1 MPQTQKK
8 STPATQAQKHETQN
22 NEPSK
27 TLFLDRDGV
36 VNVDHG
42 YVSQP
47 KAFEFIDGVFT
58 ACKQFQDAGYK
69 IVIITNQSGI
79 GRGYYSEQDFHALT
93 DWMVAE
99 FKKNDVDILAVY
111 YCPHHPVKANA
122 PYLQECDCRKPQPGM
137 LLQAINQHNLSPNNS
152 IMIGDKAPDMQAAIA
167 AGIKHKYLV
176 NSGQSFSS
184 DVEELADAVFADLPA
199 AANAILL

>member
-1 MPQTQKK
+1 MTL
-8 STPATQAQKHETQN
+8 SVIQAEKHKVKN
-22 NEPSK
+22 DEPGK

-47 KAFEFIDGVFT
+47 KDFEFIDGVFS

-79 GRGYYSEQDFHALT
+79 GRGYYSEQDFAELT
-93 DWMVAE
+93 TWMVE
-99 FKKNDVDILAVY
+99 QFKKYGVDILAVY

-137 LLQAINQHNLSPNNS
+137 LLQAINEHKLSPNSS
-152 IMIGDKAPDMQAAIA
+152 IMIGDKASDMQAASA
-167 AGIKHKYLV
+167 AGIQHKYLV
-176 NSGQSFSS
+176 SSGQSFSS
-184 DVEELADAVFADLPA
+184 ETEKLADKVFADLPA
-199 AANAILL
+199 AASALLS

>member
-1 MPQTQKK
+1 MASSAKPF
-8 STPATQAQKHETQN
+8 
-22 NEPSK
+22 SK

-47 KAFEFIDGVFT
+47 KDFEFIDGVFS

-79 GRGYYSEQDFHALT
+79 GRGYYSEQDFAKLT
-93 DWMVAE
+93 DWMVE
-99 FKKNDVDILAVY
+99 QFKNNAVDILAVY

-122 PYLQECDCRKPQPGM
+122 PYLIDCDCRKPQPGM
-137 LLQAINQHNLSPNNS
+137 LLQAINEHNLNPNTS
-152 IMIGDKAPDMQAAIA
+152 IMIGDKASDMQAATA
-167 AGIKHKYLV
+167 AGIQRKFLV
-176 NSGQSFSS
+176 SSGQLFN
-184 DVEELADAVFADLPA
+184 DEAKALADDVFTDLTDVA
-199 AANAILL
+199 STILI